1 MATKLT
7 TLLTALVAGVMLSA
21 CGSRPNAGLG
31 ACDSHRYRAAMITR
45 YILIYGL
52 RSSAELPT
60 TTYYACLRPSGARLK
75 LGIAELGSLYGS
87 DSTTGGFRVAGTYVA
102 AQSSR
107 GEAALAMCARYSNTR
122 LCSPA
127 QHWITVVE
135 TETRRRAR
143 VPIYTQL
150 VVPALVPFPVTVALS
165 AKGAMAWLENST
177 RGANVSSGLQ
187 LWATALKPRGH
198 SSLTAA
204 PLMLDAGSMDPL
216 SLRFDGRTLDWIRN
230 GAQHHQVLDP

>member
-1 MATKLT
+1 MTTKLT
-7 TLLTALVAGVMLSA
+7 ALAALVAGLLLSA
-21 CGSRPNAGLG
+21 CGSPPKGRFG
-31 ACDSHRYRAAMITR
+31 ACDSHRYGAALVTP
-45 YILIYGL
+45 YILVYGL
-52 RSSAELPT
+52 RSNAELPT
-60 TTYYACLRPSGARLK
+60 TTYYACLRPSGARLT
-75 LGIAELGSLYGS
+75 LGIDELGSLYGS
-87 DSTTGGFRVAGTYVA
+87 DAATGGFRAAGTYVA
-102 AQSSR
+102 AQSSS

-127 QHWITVVE
+127 QHWITVVD
-135 TETRRRAR
+135 TETRRYAR

-165 AKGAMAWLENST
+165 PEGAVAWLENST

-187 LWATALKPRGH
+187 LWATALNPRGR

-204 PLMLDAGSMDPL
+204 PLMLNAGSIDPS
-216 SLRFDGRTLDWIRN
+216 SLRFDGRTLHWIRN